1 MSDFLQKMNLTAV
14 READDV
20 MERHIEDSL
29 AILPPI
35 QNSYQ
40 LHCNDSVHSIRVIDV
55 GSGAGLPGLVLA
67 IARPG
72 KSIVVFLNNCKCRGI
87 VDEFPR

>member
-1 MSDFLQKMNLTAV
+1 MNLTAV
-14 READDV
+14 KEESEV

-29 AILPPI
+29 AMLAPI
-35 QNSYQ
+35 HKSYT
-40 LHCNDSVHSIRVIDV
+40 LDCNASCDNIRLVDV

-72 KSIVVFLNNCKCRGI
+72 GCLILFTVIVYSS
-87 VDEFPR
+87 